1 MESLAVICQSIIA
14 LGIYNVW
21 ILRFS
26 KSTSW
31 RGGMAKN
38 MREEFAVYGLPEWF
52 MKLIGFFKLLLAT
65 MLIAGIWLPVLTK
78 PAALGM
84 VILMLG
90 AVLMHFKVKDPLKK
104 SLPACSLLILSSIV
118 AAVS

>member
-1 MESLAVICQSIIA
+1 MSGYCDFQNQRTGE
-14 LGIYNVW
+14 
-21 ILRFS
+21 
-26 KSTSW
+26 
-31 RGGMAKN
+31 GGVAKN

-52 MKLIGFFKLLLAT
+52 MKLVGFFKLLLAT

-104 SLPACSLLILSSIV
+104 SLPAFTLLTLSSIV
-118 AAVS
+118 AAIS